1 MYPEEIRE
9 IINDYLIDKNQII
22 INKECY
28 LLDIEYGIGSHI
40 MLRLVNYPYKFFDN
54 GILEWFCSWMTID
67 KVIKISNKIKE

>member
-40 MLRLVNYPYKFFDN
+40 MLRLVN
-54 GILEWFCSWMTID
+54 
-67 KVIKISNKIKE
+67 